1 MFYLCKAQIMGT
13 ESVTQVPQ
21 NRFGKQFMFRLCVFF
36 FFFLM
41 DLELSHP
48 KLADLY
54 E

>member
-1 MFYLCKAQIMGT
+1 MGT
-13 ESVTQVPQ
+13 ESVTQVPK
-21 NRFGKQFMFRLCVFF
+21 NRIEKQFMFCLCVQLF
-36 FFFLM
+36 